1 MGTVVDAISKIEA
14 QTKFANIQLK
24 VDLANLDTAL
34 KSLFEVHAP
43 ALKEITTV
51 EELKRLITAIRG
63 GTAGNQELTK
73 FIHIAD
79 EVLKYL

>member
-1 MGTVVDAISKIEA
+1 MGIVIDAISKVEA
-14 QTKFANIQLK
+14 QTKLANIELRA
-24 VDLANLDTAL
+24 DLANLDIGL
-34 KSLFEVHAP
+34 KNLFEMKAP
-43 ALKEITTV
+43 ALKEITTP

-79 EVLKYL
+79 EVSKYL